1 MLSIISIQSDN
12 LFLIFQFKLLIP
24 YSFRIKWKWNKTSKY
39 KRTIQ
44 NFNELTSMII
54 QFKNTILTIN
64 NQVILNNC
72 FTSLFNFDLIN
83 IHISHPRAS
92 FNLNM

>member
-24 YSFRIKWKWNKTSKY
+24 YSFCIKWNKTSKY

-44 NFNELTSMII
+44 NFNEHY
-54 QFKNTILTIN
+54 TI
-64 NQVILNNC
+64 
-72 FTSLFNFDLIN
+72 
-83 IHISHPRAS
+83 
-92 FNLNM
+92 